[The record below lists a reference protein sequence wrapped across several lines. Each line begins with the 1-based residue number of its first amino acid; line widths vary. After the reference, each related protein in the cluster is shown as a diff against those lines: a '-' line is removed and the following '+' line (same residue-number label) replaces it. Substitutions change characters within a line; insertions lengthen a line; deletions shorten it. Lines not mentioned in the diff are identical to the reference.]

1 MELANPEEAVSA
13 TIATETP
20 ETVREQVIAW
30 RRHLHQHP
38 ELSFHERETSQFV
51 ANTLAA
57 FGGLEISRPTPT
69 SVMARL
75 IGGAGAGPVL
85 ALRADIDALPI
96 LEANSHDFV
105 STTPGVMHACGH
117 DGHTSMMLG
126 AVSILVSRRAEL
138 RGEVRVLFQHAE
150 ELYPGGA
157 SQMVEAGALDGV
169 DMIIGAHLWLSL
181 PVGQVGVRTGPLM
194 AALNTF
200 RITIEGTGGHA
211 AIPQQT
217 IDPIVT
223 AAQVVTNLQH
233 VVARN
238 VDPLAS
244 AVISVTQ
251 INGGTTTNV
260 IPGVVELSG
269 TVRTFDPKLRTQI
282 PVLME
287 RVIAGVTAA
296 HGATYKWTFEPG
308 YAAVHNDAA
317 ANDLVRRA
325 VTRALGADVLVEA
338 TPTMGAEDF
347 SAYQQTKP
355 GAFFF
360 IGARNE
366 DRGIVHPHH
375 HERFDLDERALDHG
389 TRIFVAAALE
399 HLGSGNAS

>member
-1 MELANPEEAVSA
+1 
-13 TIATETP
+13 
-20 ETVREQVIAW
+20 
-30 RRHLHQHP
+30 
-38 ELSFHERETSQFV
+38 
-51 ANTLAA
+51 
-57 FGGLEISRPTPT
+57 
-69 SVMARL
+69 
-75 IGGAGAGPVL
+75 
-85 ALRADIDALPI
+85 
-96 LEANSHDFV
+96 
-105 STTPGVMHACGH
+105 
-117 DGHTSMMLG
+117 
-126 AVSILVSRRAEL
+126 
-138 RGEVRVLFQHAE
+138 VRVLFQHAE

>member
-1 MELANPEEAVSA
+1 MSA

-38 ELSFHERETSQFV
+38 ELSFHERETSRFV
-51 ANTLAA
+51 AETLAS

-96 LEANSHDFV
+96 LEANNHPFV
-105 STTPGVMHACGH
+105 STSPGVMHACGH
-117 DGHTSMMLG
+117 DGHTAMMLG
-126 AVSILVSRRAEL
+126 AAKILVSRRAEL
-138 RGEVRVLFQHAE
+138 RGEVRFLFQHAE

-157 SQMVEAGALDGV
+157 SQMVETGALDGV
-169 DMIIGAHLWLSL
+169 EMIVGAHLWLSL
-181 PVGQVGVRTGPLM
+181 PVGQVGVKTGPLM

-200 RITIEGTGGHA
+200 RVAIEGTGGHA

-217 IDPIVT
+217 VDPIVT
-223 AAQVVTNLQH
+223 AAHVVTNLQH

-260 IPGVVELSG
+260 IPGAVELSG
-269 TVRTFDPKLRTQI
+269 TVRTFDPTLRAKI

-325 VTRALGADVLVEA
+325 VTRALGAEVLVEA

-347 SAYQQTKP
+347 SAYQQAKP

-366 DRGIVHPHH
+366 DRGIVYPHH

-399 HLGSGNAS
+399 HLGGGNAS